1 MSVHTAVARYDG
13 TGLRFRVST
22 GSGHELVLDN
32 KEGNAGARPSEM
44 VLVAQAGC
52 TAMDVISILQKKRQ
66 EVTRYQ
72 VIVTGEQR
80 ETNPTIYTESVA
92 VHEVEGPSI
101 DPEAVRRAIELSATK
116 YCSVAA
122 TLSTGAMEVH
132 HRYRI
137 ISPAGAAPVEG
148 EVVVTGPHADPDKLG
163 QPAGAPGAA

>member
-13 TGLRFRVST
+13 TGLRFKVST

-32 KEGNAGARPSEM
+32 REGNMGPRPSEM
-44 VLVAQAGC
+44 VLVGQAGC
-52 TAMDVISILQKKRQ
+52 TAMDVISILHKKRQ
-66 EVTRYQ
+66 EVTRYE
-72 VIVTGEQR
+72 VLVTGEQR
-80 ETNPTIYTESVA
+80 EENPTIYTESVA
-92 VHEVEGPSI
+92 VHVVEGPAI

-122 TLSTGAMEVH
+122 TLSTGAMEIH

-137 ISPAGAAPVEG
+137 ISPAGATPVEG

-163 QPAGAPGAA
+163 QAAGTPGPA